1 MWTKNVREFHPS
13 RRRHKYCRT
22 GTIPATP
29 GVHWRLIIYSTDV
42 FPSHSVSELLHFP
55 LSNACFFLLQ
65 HAFRTTFV
73 GKKRSFPY
81 TYFCPSHAGLW
92 KKLSVIDVGYRQS
105 TKAMNSSPF
114 FFDCRFQKNKKIS
127 RQGLAKCTY
136 CCILLT
142 ITLIIHR
149 RGSFWACGR
158 SERWGARGVSGKI
171 RKNEKKGHS
180 DSEIISLSGS
190 KQHYWFDAY
199 SQLLMFPG
207 LLLVSGDGNTFHD
220 TIEFLCLVA
229 TIG

>member
-1 MWTKNVREFHPS
+1 MCFN
-13 RRRHKYCRT
+13 
-22 GTIPATP
+22 ATQQLNYKQQ
-29 GVHWRLIIYSTDV
+29 RY
-42 FPSHSVSELLHFP
+42 
-55 LSNACFFLLQ
+55 
-65 HAFRTTFV
+65 
-73 GKKRSFPY
+73 RSF
-81 TYFCPSHAGLW
+81 W
-92 KKLSVIDVGYRQS
+92 QS

-136 CCILLT
+136 CCILLA

-190 KQHYWFDAY
+190 KQHCWFDAY

-207 LLLVSGDGNTFHD
+207 LLLVSGDGNTFRD
-220 TIEFLCLVA
+220 AIEFLCLMA
-229 TIG
+229 TIGYSDFLLIWWCSIMHTDTNVSRIWLQWSLSIGPNVFTLRRRC